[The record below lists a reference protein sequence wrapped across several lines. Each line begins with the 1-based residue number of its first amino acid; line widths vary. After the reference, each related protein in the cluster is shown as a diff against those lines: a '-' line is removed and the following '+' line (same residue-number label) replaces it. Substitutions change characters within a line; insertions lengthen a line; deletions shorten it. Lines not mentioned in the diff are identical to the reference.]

1 MMRLSPRVSLV
12 SATLSR
18 DNFRQFSVEPYRTTL
33 SKLGKPH
40 NLSPTLP
47 KSFKTALFSSEYP
60 MTMDRSLKVQAGAIK
75 MRNVMTRAE
84 RVARLK
90 ELDRF
95 DENASIVGM
104 PKVRVVKVSLKK
116 KKKVKKEDEV
126 ETKKGKK

>member
-1 MMRLSPRVSLV
+1 
-12 SATLSR
+12 
-18 DNFRQFSVEPYRTTL
+18 
-33 SKLGKPH
+33 
-40 NLSPTLP
+40 
-47 KSFKTALFSSEYP
+47 

-75 MRNVMTRAE
+75 TRNVMTRAE

-95 DENASIVGM
+95 DEEASVVGM

-126 ETKKGKK
+126 EPKKGKK